1 MSFNYRKAYVDL
13 HEAIKAGGL
22 TAVKAS
28 KSVRESRQGLMS
40 SRADKIEEMVED
52 DSSDD
57 IRILQKFNEVKESS
71 ERLVKRIKAEVE
83 LKDEGDKDEDN

>member
-1 MSFNYRKAYVDL
+1 MSFNYRKAYADL

-28 KSVRESRQGLMS
+28 KNIRESRQGLMS
-40 SRADKIEEMVED
+40 SNSSKVEEMIED

-57 IRILQKFNEVKESS
+57 TRVLRKFNDVKESN
-71 ERLVKRIKAEVE
+71 ERLIARIKAEIE
-83 LKDEGDKDEDN
+83 GEGDKDEDN

>member
-1 MSFNYRKAYVDL
+1 MSFNYSKAYADL

-28 KSVRESRQGLMS
+28 KNMREAKQGLMS
-40 SRADKIEEMVED
+40 SNTAKIEETVED

-57 IRILQKFNEVKESS
+57 TRILQKFNDVKEAG
-71 ERLVKRIKAEVE
+71 ERLVEKIKAEIE
-83 LKDEGDKDEDN
+83 DEGDKDEDN

>member
-1 MSFNYRKAYVDL
+1 MSFNYRKAYADL

-40 SRADKIEEMVED
+40 SNLSKIEEMVED

-57 IRILQKFNEVKESS
+57 TRVLRKFNDVKESN
-71 ERLVKRIKAEVE
+71 ERLIERIKAEIE
-83 LKDEGDKDEDN
+83 GEGDKDEDN

>member
-1 MSFNYRKAYVDL
+1 MSFNYRKAYADL

-28 KSVRESRQGLMS
+28 KNIRESRQGLMS
-40 SRADKIEEMVED
+40 SNASKVEEMVED

-57 IRILQKFNEVKESS
+57 TRVLRKFNDVKESN
-71 ERLVKRIKAEVE
+71 ERLIERIKAEIE
-83 LKDEGDKDEDN
+83 GEGDKDEDN

>member
-1 MSFNYRKAYVDL
+1 MSFNYSKAYADL

-28 KSVRESRQGLMS
+28 KNMRESRQGLMS
-40 SRADKIEEMVED
+40 SNSSKVEEMVED

-57 IRILQKFNEVKESS
+57 IRVLRKFNDVKESN
-71 ERLVKRIKAEVE
+71 ERLIERIKAEIEVE
-83 LKDEGDKDEDN
+83 DEGDKDEDN

>member
-1 MSFNYRKAYVDL
+1 MSFNYRKAYADL

-40 SRADKIEEMVED
+40 SNASKVEEMVEN

-57 IRILQKFNEVKESS
+57 TRVLRKFNEVKESR
-71 ERLVKRIKAEVE
+71 ERLIEKIKAEIE
-83 LKDEGDKDEDN
+83 GKGDKDEDN

>member
-1 MSFNYRKAYVDL
+1 MSFKYRKAYADL

-40 SRADKIEEMVED
+40 SNASKVEEMVED

-57 IRILQKFNEVKESS
+57 TRVLRKFNGVIESNK
-71 ERLVKRIKAEVE
+71 RLIERIKAEIE
-83 LKDEGDKDEDN
+83 GEGDKDEDN

>member
-1 MSFNYRKAYVDL
+1 MSFNYRKAYADL

-40 SRADKIEEMVED
+40 SNSSKIEEMVED

-57 IRILQKFNEVKESS
+57 TRVLRKFNEVKESR
-71 ERLVKRIKAEVE
+71 ERLIEKIKAEIE
-83 LKDEGDKDEDN
+83 GEGDKDEDN

>member
-28 KSVRESRQGLMS
+28 KGIRESKQGLMS
-40 SRADKIEEMVED
+40 SNASKVEEMIED

-57 IRILQKFNEVKESS
+57 TRVLRKFNDVKESN
-71 ERLVKRIKAEVE
+71 ERLIERIKAEIE
-83 LKDEGDKDEDN
+83 GEGDKDEDN

>member
-1 MSFNYRKAYVDL
+1 MSFNYSKAYADL

-28 KSVRESRQGLMS
+28 KNIRESRQGLMS
-40 SRADKIEEMVED
+40 SNAAKIEEKIED

-57 IRILQKFNEVKESS
+57 IRVLEKFNEVKESN
-71 ERLVKRIKAEVE
+71 ERLIERIKDAIEG
-83 LKDEGDKDEDN
+83 EGDIV